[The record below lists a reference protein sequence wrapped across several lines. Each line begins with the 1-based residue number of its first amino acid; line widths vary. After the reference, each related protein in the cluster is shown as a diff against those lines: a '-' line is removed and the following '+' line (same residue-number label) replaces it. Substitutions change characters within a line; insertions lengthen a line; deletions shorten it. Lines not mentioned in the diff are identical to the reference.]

1 MGMSCCKCEE
11 NNKEKEMVIPEK
23 IKYNFYEINQI
34 AKQNFNND
42 NIISNLNEQ
51 DLMSN
56 NSQGFEIE
64 KKFDSIDNS
73 SYNNNRFHKNSSSKK
88 SPFLG
93 QIKEKDKSEE
103 EQEDKDY
110 NNRGRG
116 SSELERVSV
125 NQIIDNIDKI
135 IYKDKNN
142 NININ
147 NNENNMDFNE
157 LKRMDEIN
165 NQKNFVIDNCNK
177 MSHYNIDNEGQRK
190 VKGDDNNIVDNN
202 FDNSDE
208 AFLIERNSDVNNNKY
223 NNDNQSLE
231 NEENNKINISN
242 DINNNISLENFKNID
257 NNELF
262 EIEIN
267 EMENNNYH
275 NDNTD
280 KLKTKI
286 KNNEDNYNINDF
298 PIKGNKSNNMDNS
311 KGNDNIYKDD
321 IDSVNNY
328 DFNNDYKIYENN
340 ENDYNEA
347 PIFKQSL
354 DDNEKNESKINL
366 FHKKTIIRLS
376 KNDF

>member
-1 MGMSCCKCEE
+1 LKT
-11 NNKEKEMVIPEK
+11 
-23 IKYNFYEINQI
+23 
-34 AKQNFNND
+34 
-42 NIISNLNEQ
+42 LN
-51 DLMSN
+51 
-56 NSQGFEIE
+56 
-64 KKFDSIDNS
+64 
-73 SYNNNRFHKNSSSKK
+73 
-88 SPFLG
+88 
-93 QIKEKDKSEE
+93 
-103 EQEDKDY
+103 
-110 NNRGRG
+110 
-116 SSELERVSV
+116 
-125 NQIIDNIDKI
+125 
-135 IYKDKNN
+135 
-142 NININ
+142 
-147 NNENNMDFNE
+147 
-157 LKRMDEIN
+157 
-165 NQKNFVIDNCNK
+165 
-177 MSHYNIDNEGQRK
+177 
-190 VKGDDNNIVDNN
+190 
-202 FDNSDE
+202 
-208 AFLIERNSDVNNNKY
+208 
-223 NNDNQSLE
+223 
-231 NEENNKINISN
+231 
-242 DINNNISLENFKNID
+242 SLENFKNID

-347 PIFKQSL
+347 PIFNQSL